1 MEHHLDQVVVVPR
14 NGYVNR
20 LQAWASSAILA
31 AQLDVPLRIM
41 WETEEP
47 APAAP
52 AGLFDSSV
60 VARSFWERSRLDAL
74 VGGAHEELPRYL
86 THDRERDLIVLAGH
100 DRGEQAF
107 MGQLAAMLLGL
118 EEPTTL
124 VVIAGGK
131 FHLPTDEDFTR
142 QRAVFYR
149 QLAWHP
155 DLNRRMDEELADHS
169 DYVALHVR
177 GTDRSLEAPTP
188 RTIRDG
194 LTALADSTDERSL
207 FIAADSE
214 DGRDRWA
221 AEAAV
226 LGFAP
231 WSVQAVDH
239 DRGKATAG
247 LDAMLD
253 WRLLGRSRA
262 LVYTAAS
269 SFGEEAAVATG
280 NLGGCFPLSATAS
293 RQRARTAAQ
302 LGRAAATYP
311 RRKGWWGSS
320 ER

>member
-52 AGLFDSSV
+52 ADLFDSSV

-155 DLNRRMDEELADHS
+155 DLNARMAEELVDHA

-177 GTDRSLEAPTP
+177 GTDRSLEAPTA

-221 AEAAV
+221 SRGSGTRVRAV
-226 LGFAP
+226 VG
-231 WSVQAVDH
+231 S
-239 DRGKATAG
+239 
-247 LDAMLD
+247 
-253 WRLLGRSRA
+253 GRR
-262 LVYTAAS
+262 
-269 SFGEEAAVATG
+269 
-280 NLGGCFPLSATAS
+280 PRP
-293 RQRARTAAQ
+293 RQGHCRARRDAR
-302 LGRAAATYP
+302 LAAAGPIAGTGLHG
-311 RRKGWWGSS
+311 RVQLR
-320 ER
+320 

>member
-20 LQAWASSAILA
+20 LQAWASAAILA
-31 AQLDVPLRIM
+31 AQLDVPLRVM

-52 AGLFDSSV
+52 TDLFDSSV
-60 VARSFWERSRLDAL
+60 VARSFWERSRLDTL
-74 VGGAHEELPRYL
+74 VDGAHEDLPRYL

-155 DLNRRMDEELADHS
+155 DLNARMAAELVDNA

-177 GTDRSLEAPTP
+177 GTDRSLEAPTA
-188 RTIRDG
+188 RTIRAG
-194 LTALADSTDERSL
+194 LSALADSTEERSL
-207 FIAADSE
+207 FIAADSG
-214 DGRDRWA
+214 DSRDRWSD
-221 AEAAV
+221 EAAV
-226 LGFAP
+226 LGFVP
-231 WSVQAVDH
+231 WSVRAIDH

-262 LVYTAAS
+262 IVYTAAS
-269 SFGEEAAVATG
+269 GFGEEAAVATG
-280 NLGGCFPLSATAS
+280 NVGGCFPPFGHGV
-293 RQRARTAAQ
+293 TAARPQ
-302 LGRAAATYP
+302 IRSAGPICRHVSP
-311 RRKGWWGSS
+311 PKGLVGLI
-320 ER
+320 